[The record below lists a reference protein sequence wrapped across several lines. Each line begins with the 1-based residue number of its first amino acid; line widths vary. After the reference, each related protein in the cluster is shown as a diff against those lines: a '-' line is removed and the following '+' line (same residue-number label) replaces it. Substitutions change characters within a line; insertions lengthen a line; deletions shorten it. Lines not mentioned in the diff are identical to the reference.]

1 MRKGEMTE
9 SEYKIYLR
17 MTFQSEVESL
27 LGTKFDTAIA
37 ELGRGFL
44 ICGKSEINGG
54 NIIKGGSLQKP
65 KPFIFRLSLLR

>member
-1 MRKGEMTE
+1 METLIKHFIENHRESLNRQIEGGKEKVRNGEMTE

-37 ELGRGFL
+37 D
-44 ICGKSEINGG
+44 
-54 NIIKGGSLQKP
+54 
-65 KPFIFRLSLLR
+65 

>member
-1 MRKGEMTE
+1 METLIKCFIENHRESLNRLIEGGKEKVRNGEMSE

-37 ELGRGFL
+37 D
-44 ICGKSEINGG
+44 
-54 NIIKGGSLQKP
+54 
-65 KPFIFRLSLLR
+65 

>member
-1 MRKGEMTE
+1 MESLIKCFIENHRESLNRLIEGGKEKVRNGEMTE

-37 ELGRGFL
+37 D
-44 ICGKSEINGG
+44 
-54 NIIKGGSLQKP
+54 
-65 KPFIFRLSLLR
+65 

>member
-1 MRKGEMTE
+1 METLIKHFIENHKESLNRLIEGGKEKVRNGEMTE

-37 ELGRGFL
+37 D
-44 ICGKSEINGG
+44 
-54 NIIKGGSLQKP
+54 
-65 KPFIFRLSLLR
+65 

>member
-1 MRKGEMTE
+1 METLIKHFIENHRESLNRLIEGGKEKVRNGEMTE

-37 ELGRGFL
+37 D
-44 ICGKSEINGG
+44 
-54 NIIKGGSLQKP
+54 
-65 KPFIFRLSLLR
+65 

>member
-1 MRKGEMTE
+1 METLIKHFIENHRESLNRQIEGGKEKVKKGEMTE

-37 ELGRGFL
+37 D
-44 ICGKSEINGG
+44 
-54 NIIKGGSLQKP
+54 
-65 KPFIFRLSLLR
+65 

>member
-1 MRKGEMTE
+1 METLIKCFIENHKASLNRLIEGGKEKVRNGEMTE

-37 ELGRGFL
+37 D
-44 ICGKSEINGG
+44 
-54 NIIKGGSLQKP
+54 
-65 KPFIFRLSLLR
+65 

>member
-1 MRKGEMTE
+1 METLIKCFIENHRESLNRLIEGGKEKVRNGEMTE

-37 ELGRGFL
+37 D
-44 ICGKSEINGG
+44 
-54 NIIKGGSLQKP
+54 
-65 KPFIFRLSLLR
+65 

>member
-1 MRKGEMTE
+1 METLIKHFIENHKESLIRQIEGGKEKVRNGEMTE

-37 ELGRGFL
+37 D
-44 ICGKSEINGG
+44 
-54 NIIKGGSLQKP
+54 
-65 KPFIFRLSLLR
+65 

>member
-1 MRKGEMTE
+1 METLIKHFIENHKESLNRLIEGGKEKVRKGEMTE

-37 ELGRGFL
+37 D
-44 ICGKSEINGG
+44 
-54 NIIKGGSLQKP
+54 
-65 KPFIFRLSLLR
+65 

>member
-1 MRKGEMTE
+1 METLIKHFIENHRESLNRQIEGGKEKVRKGEMTE

-37 ELGRGFL
+37 D
-44 ICGKSEINGG
+44 
-54 NIIKGGSLQKP
+54 
-65 KPFIFRLSLLR
+65 

>member
-1 MRKGEMTE
+1 METLIKCFVENHRESLNRLIEGGKEKVRNGEMTE

-37 ELGRGFL
+37 D
-44 ICGKSEINGG
+44 
-54 NIIKGGSLQKP
+54 
-65 KPFIFRLSLLR
+65 

>member
-1 MRKGEMTE
+1 METLIKHFIENHKASLNRLIEGGKEKVRKGEMTE

-37 ELGRGFL
+37 D
-44 ICGKSEINGG
+44 
-54 NIIKGGSLQKP
+54 
-65 KPFIFRLSLLR
+65 

>member
-1 MRKGEMTE
+1 METLIKHFIENHKASLNRLIEGGKEKVRNGEMTE

-37 ELGRGFL
+37 D
-44 ICGKSEINGG
+44 
-54 NIIKGGSLQKP
+54 
-65 KPFIFRLSLLR
+65 

>member
-1 MRKGEMTE
+1 METLIKCFIENHRESLNRLIEGGKEKVRNGEMSE

-37 ELGRGFL
+37 G
-44 ICGKSEINGG
+44 
-54 NIIKGGSLQKP
+54 
-65 KPFIFRLSLLR
+65 

>member
-1 MRKGEMTE
+1 METYIKCFIENHKASLNRLIEGGKEKVRNGEMTE

-37 ELGRGFL
+37 D
-44 ICGKSEINGG
+44 
-54 NIIKGGSLQKP
+54 
-65 KPFIFRLSLLR
+65 